1 MYLSLK
7 IVQNAINK
15 LNGYI
20 SAKVLY
26 LLPKNKR
33 SERYTCK
40 SVRWYWL
47 ILQIRNTI
55 PFKEYL
61 GETLFFMGIFQL
73 SGLLA

>member
-26 LLPKNKR
+26 LLPKHKR

-40 SVRWYWL
+40 SVR
-47 ILQIRNTI
+47 
-55 PFKEYL
+55 
-61 GETLFFMGIFQL
+61 
-73 SGLLA
+73 